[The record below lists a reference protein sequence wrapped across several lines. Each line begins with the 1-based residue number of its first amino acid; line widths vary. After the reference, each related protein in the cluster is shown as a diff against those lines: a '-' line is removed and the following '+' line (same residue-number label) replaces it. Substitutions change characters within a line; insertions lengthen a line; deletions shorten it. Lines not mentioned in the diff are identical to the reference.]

1 MELYNKYRPQKLSE
15 ILGNDLAIS
24 SIKTSIEH
32 GEHVFLL
39 TGIGGCGKTTTARAF
54 AKDFLGADE
63 LSIHEYNS
71 SENRGIDTVR
81 EIMEETRF
89 APLGDD
95 KTKTVYILDEMHQQ
109 TSAAQNA
116 LLKILE
122 ECPEHVYFFLCTTD
136 PQKIVQPL
144 LTRCPPIKLKGLDN
158 NTMFSM
164 LRRIA
169 HKEGVQIDPEILQQI
184 ASESDGSSRFAIKAM
199 AKVLYLEN
207 DDARREYIK
216 NYGISDASE
225 DSIELC
231 RALIKCEGWDRYAEC
246 MEKIKD
252 DVSSNPEGVRRL
264 VMSYATS
271 VLKKGMNPV
280 AVAMLQAFSNADTY
294 RNGVSAIWVG
304 LLDFQ
309 DYLAQ
314 LNS

>member
-1 MELYNKYRPQKLSE
+1 MELYNKYRPKKLSE
-15 ILGNDLAIS
+15 ILGNDSAID
-24 SIKTSIEH
+24 SIRSQIEH

-54 AKDFLGADE
+54 AGDFLGADE
-63 LSIHEYNS
+63 MSIHEYNS

-81 EIMEETRF
+81 EITEECRH
-89 APLGDD
+89 AALGSG
-95 KTKTVYILDEMHQQ
+95 KTVYILDEMHQQ
-109 TSAAQNA
+109 TPAAQNA

-122 ECPEHVYFFLCTTD
+122 ECPEWCYFFLCTTD
-136 PQKIVQPL
+136 PQKLVQPL
-144 LTRCPPIKLKGLDN
+144 LTRCPPVKLKGLDED
-158 NTMFSM
+158 TMFKL

-169 HKEGVQIDPEILQQI
+169 HEEGVQIDSEILKQI
-184 ASESDGSSRFAIKAM
+184 AAESNGSSRFAIKAM

-207 DDARREYIK
+207 DDARRAYIK
-216 NYGISDASE
+216 EYGISDASE
-225 DSIELC
+225 DAIELC
-231 RALIKCEGWDRYAEC
+231 RALIRTEGWEKYVDC

-252 DVSSNPEGVRRL
+252 DVSTNPEGVRRL

-271 VLKKGMNPV
+271 VLKKSMNKT

-294 RNGVSAIWVG
+294 RNGVSAIWVA

-314 LNS
+314 LG

>member
-1 MELYNKYRPQKLSE
+1 MELYNKYRPQKLEE
-15 ILGNDLAIS
+15 ILGNDSIID
-24 SIKTSIEH
+24 SIKGAIEH

-39 TGIGGCGKTTTARAF
+39 TGMGGCGKTTTARAF
-54 AKDFLGADE
+54 AKDFLGCDE
-63 LSIHEYNS
+63 LSIHELNS
-71 SENRGIDTVR
+71 SDNRGIDTVR

-89 APLGDD
+89 APLGNA
-95 KTKTVYILDEMHQQ
+95 KTVYILDEMHQQ

-122 ECPEHVYFFLCTTD
+122 ECPEWCYFFLCTTD

-144 LTRCPPIKLKGLDN
+144 ITRCPPIKLKGLDE
-158 NTMFSM
+158 NTMFSL

-169 HKEGVQIDPEILQQI
+169 HKEGVQIDLEILKQI
-184 ASESDGSSRFAIKAM
+184 AAESGGSSRFAIKAL

-207 DDARREYIK
+207 DDKRREYIRE
-216 NYGISDASE
+216 NGISEASE
-225 DSIELC
+225 DAIELC
-231 RALIKCEGWDRYAEC
+231 RALIKHEGWEKYVEC

-264 VMSYATS
+264 VMSYATT

-294 RNGVSAIWVG
+294 RNGVSAIWVA
-304 LLDFQ
+304 LLDYQ

-314 LNS
+314 LNG

>member
-1 MELYNKYRPQKLSE
+1 MELYNKYRPQKLE
-15 ILGNDLAIS
+15 DILGNDSIID
-24 SIKTSIEH
+24 SIKGAIEH

-39 TGIGGCGKTTTARAF
+39 TGMGGCGKTTTARAF
-54 AKDFLGADE
+54 AKDFLGCDE
-63 LSIHEYNS
+63 LSIHELNS
-71 SENRGIDTVR
+71 SDNRGIDTVR

-89 APLGDD
+89 APLGNA
-95 KTKTVYILDEMHQQ
+95 KTVYILDEMHQQ

-122 ECPEHVYFFLCTTD
+122 ECPEWCYFFLCTTD

-144 LTRCPPIKLKGLDN
+144 ITRCPPIKLKGLDE
-158 NTMFSM
+158 NTMFSL

-169 HKEGVQIDPEILQQI
+169 HKEGVQIDLEILKQI
-184 ASESDGSSRFAIKAM
+184 AAESGGSSRFAIKAL

-207 DDARREYIK
+207 DDKRREYIRE
-216 NYGISDASE
+216 NGISEASE
-225 DSIELC
+225 DAIELC
-231 RALIKCEGWDRYAEC
+231 RALIKHEGWEKYVEC

-271 VLKKGMNPV
+271 VLKKGMNPI

-294 RNGVSAIWVG
+294 RNGVSAIWVA
-304 LLDFQ
+304 LLDYQ

-314 LNS
+314 LNG

>member
-1 MELYNKYRPQKLSE
+1 MELYNKYRPQKLEE
-15 ILGNDLAIS
+15 ILGNDSIID
-24 SIKTSIEH
+24 SIKGAIEH

-39 TGIGGCGKTTTARAF
+39 TGMGGCGKTTTARAF
-54 AKDFLGADE
+54 AKDFLGCDE
-63 LSIHEYNS
+63 LSIHELNS
-71 SENRGIDTVR
+71 SDNRGIDTVR

-89 APLGDD
+89 APLGNA
-95 KTKTVYILDEMHQQ
+95 KTVYILDEMHQQ

-122 ECPEHVYFFLCTTD
+122 ECPEWCYFFLCTTD

-144 LTRCPPIKLKGLDN
+144 ITRCPPIKLKGLDE
-158 NTMFSM
+158 NTMFSL

-169 HKEGVQIDPEILQQI
+169 HKEGVQIDLEILKQI
-184 ASESDGSSRFAIKAM
+184 AAESGGSSRFAIKAL

-207 DDARREYIK
+207 DDKRREYIRE
-216 NYGISDASE
+216 NGISEASE
-225 DSIELC
+225 DAIELC
-231 RALIKCEGWDRYAEC
+231 RALIKHEGWEKYVEC

-271 VLKKGMNPV
+271 VLKKGMNPI

-294 RNGVSAIWVG
+294 RNGVSAIWVA
-304 LLDFQ
+304 LLDYQ

-314 LNS
+314 LNG

>member
-1 MELYNKYRPQKLSE
+1 MELYNKYRPQKLEE
-15 ILGNDLAIS
+15 ILGNDGAIS
-24 SIKTSIEH
+24 SIKSSIEH

-81 EIMEETRF
+81 EIMEQCKY
-89 APLGDD
+89 APLSGG
-95 KTKTVYILDEMHQQ
+95 KTVYILDEMHQQ

-122 ECPEHVYFFLCTTD
+122 ECPEWCYFFLCTTEQ
-136 PQKIVQPL
+136 QKIVQPL
-144 LTRCPPIKLKGLDN
+144 LTRCPPIKLKGLDE
-158 NTMFSM
+158 NTMFRL

-169 HKEGVQIDPEILQQI
+169 HDEGIQIDSEILKQI
-184 ASESDGSSRFAIKAM
+184 AAESNGSSRFAIKAL

-207 DDARREYIK
+207 DDKRRDYIK
-216 NYGISDASE
+216 EYGISEASE
-225 DSIELC
+225 ESVELC
-231 RALIKCEGWDRYAEC
+231 RALIKNSGWKSYVEC

-252 DVSSNPEGVRRL
+252 DVSSNPEGIRRL
-264 VMSYATS
+264 IMSYATS
-271 VLKKGMNPV
+271 VLKKGLNKP
-280 AVAMLQAFSNADTY
+280 AIAMLQAFGNADTY
-294 RNGVSAIWVG
+294 KNGISAIWIG
-304 LLDFQ
+304 LLDFT

-314 LNS
+314 LGA